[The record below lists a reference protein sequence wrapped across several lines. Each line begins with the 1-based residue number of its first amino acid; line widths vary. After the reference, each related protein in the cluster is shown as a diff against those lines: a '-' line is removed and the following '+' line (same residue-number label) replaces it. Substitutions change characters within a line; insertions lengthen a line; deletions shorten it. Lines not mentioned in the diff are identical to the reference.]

1 MRRFVRVWALLA
13 SCTFPM
19 LAAGAD
25 VRDNNGGQINF
36 STPPT
41 TPLARLPVLFVH
53 GHASDYQETWWNRNA
68 LIFTLTS
75 FKDTLGL
82 NPELDIQP
90 YYISFAD
97 NTRSIVDD
105 ARDIA
110 DAVDDIIRRHNTA
123 YAAANP
129 NLATTDPAGPP
140 PVQVVII
147 GYSRGTISSRLYLK
161 SLQAGDAGATPAR
174 PPRPNYRPVSEFVA
188 ISPPNHGLALAT
200 LPGDPFGALD
210 LLPVQQLYNG
220 VQPRGSACGQPFT
233 PSLGAENFIEAL
245 NGETTLDG
253 MVESVSNPGEAP
265 GSRTNTQLPHQGTL
279 YVTLFDQGD
288 MVNDHGGGECNGRGF
303 ATNFAPAAEN
313 VPVTGVQG
321 FTSSGKHATTVHTF
335 DVICKALYA
344 AAHHRSPI
352 GQTCAPH
359 LQDSDTPTIPRPA
372 PATAML
378 ALDLSGSMSLPACP
392 TCATRFE
399 VLKEAVKIFADLWLM
414 MGRSQD
420 RLGVTYFDTTVM
432 PFLNNGEVLPLLTTA
447 SVNGIKT
454 DLDLRGPSNLTAM
467 GGALQSSIGALG
479 ALPAT
484 GPRHVILFT
493 DGMQNVSPMVV
504 FEPMPPARH
513 EIRDDP
519 SRPQSGL
526 AANGTR
532 LDMLGGIL
540 VYTIGVGT
548 AQSFLDLLAAIST
561 ETRISPTG
569 PTGITRATANAE
581 DLRQFFVEA
590 LIDTL
595 RVASPQLLAYR
606 RGALSSSGGATET
619 FTANRGGRQ
628 LLFKVSWAPGQLLKV
643 RAFKNGADV
652 TASARVASGRF
663 YHILAFDAP
672 APGSSDALSGAWRL
686 SITGPGGVAY
696 QAAAIMDEPDLS
708 YRVRLTEPRVRVGSP
723 LSLVVD
729 VNARQRP
736 IDGRVT
742 VTATVEQPRVAVANL
757 IADARPPDP
766 QGRGF
771 EPGMTAAERQ
781 FAALATDTE
790 RWRALTATRATT
802 IRLARDRKGTF
813 RGSLSRVTVPGT
825 YRATVRIGGEDR
837 RLGRFER
844 SESVTAIVRF
854 GAADRRSSEL
864 ALARMDTS
872 FGLTLRPRDRYGNLL
887 GPGLAGE
894 IRLTDP
900 RGMETPGP
908 EDVGNGRYR
917 FVVAAADIERPIT
930 LTVAA
935 QPLFRG
941 ALKEL
946 LPRPR
951 RR

>member
-19 LAAGAD
+19 LAAAAD
-25 VRDNNGGQINF
+25 VRDNNGVQINF
-36 STPPT
+36 STTPT
-41 TPLARLPVLFVH
+41 TLARLPVLFVH
-53 GHASDYQETWWNRNA
+53 GHAADYQETWWNRNV

-82 NPELDIQP
+82 NPELDVQP

-129 NLATTDPAGPP
+129 NLATTDPPGPP

-161 SLQAGDAGATPAR
+161 GLQEGDAGASPSR

-188 ISPPNHGLALAT
+188 ISPPNHGLALAP
-200 LPGDPFGALD
+200 LFGDPLGALD

-220 VQPRGSACGQPFT
+220 VQPRGSTCGQPFV

-245 NGETTLDG
+245 NGETSLDG
-253 MVESVSNPGEAP
+253 VVDNAPNPNEAP
-265 GSRTNTQLPHQGTL
+265 GSRTIDQLPHQGAL
-279 YVTLFDQGD
+279 YVTLFDDGD
-288 MVNDHGGGECNGRGF
+288 MVNDHGGGECNGRGR
-303 ATNFAPAAEN
+303 AANLAPAAEN

-321 FTSSGKHATTVHTF
+321 NTSRAKHATTVHTF

-344 AAHHRSPI
+344 AAHHRTPN

-359 LQDSDTPTIPRPA
+359 PQDSATPLIQPPA

-414 MGRSQD
+414 MGRPQD

-432 PFLNNGEVLPLLTTA
+432 PFLNNGEVLPLLTAA

-479 ALPAT
+479 AMPAT

-504 FEPMPPARH
+504 FEPMPPPRY

-526 AANGTR
+526 TANGTR
-532 LDMLGGIL
+532 LDMLGGII
-540 VYTIGVGT
+540 VDTIGVGT
-548 AQSFLDLLAAIST
+548 AQSFLDLLAAISAD
-561 ETRISPTG
+561 PG
-569 PTGITRATANAE
+569 PNDPVGITRATANAE

-606 RGALSSSGGATET
+606 RGALSSSGGADET

-628 LLFKVSWAPGQLLKV
+628 LLFKVSWPPGQLLEV
-643 RAFKNGADV
+643 RAFKNGTDV
-652 TASARVASGRF
+652 TASARVASDRF

-672 APGSSDALSGAWRL
+672 AHGSADALSGAWRL

-723 LSLVVD
+723 LNLVVD

-742 VTATVEQPRVAVANL
+742 VTATVEQPRVAIANL

-781 FAALATDTE
+781 FAALSTDAE

-802 IRLARDRKGTF
+802 FRLARDRKSAF
-813 RGSLSRVTVPGT
+813 RGSLSRVTVPGI
-825 YRATVRIGGEDR
+825 YRATVRISGEDR

-900 RGMETPGP
+900 RGRETPGP

-917 FVVAAADIERPIT
+917 FVVAAADVEPPFT
-930 LTVAA
+930 LTVGA

-946 LPRPR
+946 RPRPR